1 MKVTRMSPF
10 SSNSRP
16 VPPIV
21 KETRQTS
28 ALPVSDIF
36 GLNISNFKKDDWLL
50 LGIIAVLIMEGSTD
64 YVLLCA
70 LGYLF
75 IAGL

>member
-10 SSNSRP
+10 SQVSRP
-16 VPPIV
+16 IAPAVIQSRQNTAELP
-21 KETRQTS
+21 KE
-28 ALPVSDIF
+28 IF
-36 GLNISNFKKDDWLL
+36 GLNFSNFKKDDWLL

-75 IAGL
+75 IVGL